1 MQMDWSLSLHYCQI
15 CLNKSIITALPFR
28 RRIGKSLE
36 ALLYIIIR
44 KSKKKV
50 QSLNIHL
57 YITFEET
64 HVSQLII
71 WNKAAAEF

>member
-15 CLNKSIITALPFR
+15 YLNKSIITALPFR
-28 RRIGKSLE
+28 RRIEKSVE
-36 ALLYIIIR
+36 VLLYIIIT

-57 YITFEET
+57 YITFKKK
-64 HVSQLII
+64 HM
-71 WNKAAAEF
+71 